1 MIWRYGTVRWV
12 GQIHF
17 TCVVDAILLHTKTL
31 TAFDVWFERKTSNSR
46 NSSSSSSYRA
56 IIPFYEH
63 THCIQ
68 SHTQSLQTIRE
79 LHRTKR
85 HPKKPEKRMI
95 IKRKACI
102 IINQIMYLL
111 SECVREWA
119 CAYVSERVNECSPMF
134 SIHELNA
141 GSMDFSV
148 SSISLFALHAMNRRI
163 QSETNAECDVKWLR
177 GFCVLWKYIELTKHS
192 VADTQQFWTFQ
203 MIFHCILRSKN
214 KWRTLRVKAP
224 LRSLILI

>member
-1 MIWRYGTVRWV
+1 MCRRCDITAYKNVDCIW
-12 GQIHF
+12 
-17 TCVVDAILLHTKTL
+17 CVIWTKDKQQQQQQQLQSHHTILRALHTIT
-31 TAFDVWFERKTSNSR
+31 
-46 NSSSSSSYRA
+46 
-56 IIPFYEH
+56 
-63 THCIQ
+63 
-68 SHTQSLQTIRE
+68 HTQSLQTIRE
-79 LHRTKR
+79 LHGTKR

-119 CAYVSERVNECSPMF
+119 CAYVRERVNECPLCF
-134 SIHELNA
+134 YTWTECWKQGFFGFLLH
-141 GSMDFSV
+141 
-148 SSISLFALHAMNRRI
+148 ISLFALHAMNRRI
-163 QSETNAECDVKWLR
+163 QSETNAECDVEWLR